1 MSWVGLGRTVLD
13 RYILVK
19 PLGRGG
25 VSLVYEA
32 VDLDQMRP
40 VAVKMLA
47 PAFARNPRTCQAARL
62 EPLIMPRL
70 RHPSVPKVY
79 GFGEARLGVAD
90 LGINADLARGDLEA
104 ALDLALG
111 AKLDASLN
119 ASLGADLDLWRRATR
134 GWDGAVA
141 MPCIAMELLNG
152 VSLARRLATGPLP
165 WRGAVEIAAMVAE
178 MLAVA
183 HRRGIAHRD
192 LTPLNVMLTTDGVKI
207 IDFGLAAL
215 IGAPAAHR
223 ETSQD
228 VYALGVLLYQMLTGR
243 SPYPA
248 AAHDPA
254 FASARLT
261 RPAPTPVL
269 AGLGVPRAVADLCRH
284 CMAKRPADRPDS
296 SDAAIALWSALMRH

>member
-1 MSWVGLGRTVLD
+1 MGLGRTVLD

-32 VDLDQMRP
+32 VDLDEMNH
-40 VAVKMLA
+40 VAVKLLA

-62 EPLIMPRL
+62 EPLIMGRL

-79 GFGEARLGVAD
+79 AHGDARLGVND
-90 LGINADLARGDLEA
+90 LGIKAQHHGL
-104 ALDLALG
+104 LDFG
-111 AKLDASLN
+111 S
-119 ASLGADLDLWRRATR
+119 SPR
-134 GWDGAVA
+134 GWDGAVT
-141 MPCIAMELLNG
+141 MPCMAMELLNG
-152 VSLARRLATGPLP
+152 VSLARRLAVGPLP
-165 WRGAVEIAAMVAE
+165 WRVAVEHAAMVAE

-192 LTPLNVMLTTDGVKI
+192 LTPLNVMLTTEGVKI

-215 IGAPAAHR
+215 TISPALHR

-254 FASARLT
+254 FASARTL
-261 RPAPTPVL
+261 RPAPTPVF
-269 AGLGVPRAVADLCRH
+269 AGLEIPRSVADLCRH
-284 CMAKRPADRPDS
+284 CMAKRPTDRPGS
-296 SDAAIALWSALMRH
+296 ADAAIALWSALMH